1 MIWIRIMGLALLVLS
16 CTIGGIY
23 QGARYQQRISA
34 IERARTFILTL
45 RHTLRFTLAP
55 PAQLLTIMKNES
67 VLSGCDYLAEAAR
80 EDGNTSFKTMWAQA
94 VQTSVEPL
102 DPPERG
108 LLASVGDILG
118 TSDLDTQIGQLD
130 LLSEQLDTVLA
141 QARVSCEKN
150 QRLSVT
156 LGALLGLSLAVILF

>member
-1 MIWIRIMGLALLVLS
+1 M
-16 CTIGGIY
+16 
-23 QGARYQQRISA
+23 A

-55 PAQLLTIMKNES
+55 PDQLLTIMQNDS
-67 VLSGCDYLAEAAR
+67 VLSGCDYLAEAVRDDRAA
-80 EDGNTSFKTMWAQA
+80 NFKTMWAQA
-94 VQTSVEPL
+94 VGTSAEPL

-118 TSDLDTQIGQLD
+118 TSDLETQIGQLD
-130 LLSEQLDTVLA
+130 LLSEQLDTILA

-150 QRLSVT
+150 QRLSAT
-156 LGALLGLSLAVILF
+156 LGSLLGLSLAVILF